1 MEPPTEQPTTGAVKI
16 APSFLT
22 ADLGRLAEEV
32 RAVEAA
38 GADYLHLDVMDGRF
52 VPPITFGTL
61 VVEAVRAVSRLP
73 LDVHLMVEQPERHVE
88 AFAKAGSDILNVHVE
103 ACAHVHRVLQ
113 QIKTLGQR
121 AGVCLNPGTP
131 ISAIEQVLPDAD
143 QVIVMGVN
151 PGWGGQ
157 AFIPSTLPKVERLR
171 SLLDERGLAVDIE
184 IDGGV
189 KVGNAAVCAQAGAK
203 VLVAGSSVF
212 NDKASAAENMKAL
225 RQALADGT

>member
-1 MEPPTEQPTTGAVKI
+1 MKQPASGSVKI

-22 ADLGRLAEEV
+22 ADIGRLAEEV

-38 GADYLHLDVMDGRF
+38 GADYLHLDVMDGHF

-61 VVEAVRAVSRLP
+61 VVEAVRAVSHLP
-73 LDVHLMVEQPERHVE
+73 LDIHLMIEQPERHVE
-88 AFAKAGSDILNVHVE
+88 SFAEAGGDILNVHVE
-103 ACAHVHRVLQ
+103 ACAHVDGVLK
-113 QIKTLGQR
+113 QIKELRTR
-121 AGVCLNPGTP
+121 AGVCLNPDTP
-131 ISAIEQVLPDAD
+131 LSAIEEALPDAD

-171 SLLDERGLAVDIE
+171 SLLDERGLAPDIE

-189 KVGNAAVCAQAGAK
+189 KVGNAAACVQAGAG

-212 NDKASAAENMKAL
+212 NDKASVAENMQVL
-225 RQALADGT
+225 REALAEARIGA

>member
-113 QIKTLGQR
+113 QIKTLGPR

-131 ISAIEQVLPDAD
+131 ISAIEQVLADAD

-171 SLLDERGLAVDIE
+171 SLLDERGLAVVIE

-212 NDKASAAENMKAL
+212 NDKASVAENMKAL

>member
-1 MEPPTEQPTTGAVKI
+1 MESPKERPAAGAVKI

-22 ADLGRLAEEV
+22 ADFGRLAEEV

-73 LDVHLMVEQPERHVE
+73 LDVHLMIEQPERHVE
-88 AFAKAGSDILNVHVE
+88 AFAQAGGDILNVHVE

-113 QIKTLGQR
+113 QIKTLGPR

-131 ISAIEQVLPDAD
+131 LSAIEQVLPDAD
-143 QVIVMGVN
+143 QVIVMAVN

-171 SLLDERGLAVDIE
+171 SILDERGLAADIE

-189 KVGNAAVCAQAGAK
+189 KAGNAAVCAQAGAK

-212 NDKASAAENMKAL
+212 NDNASVAENMQAL
-225 RQALADGT
+225 RQALLDGT